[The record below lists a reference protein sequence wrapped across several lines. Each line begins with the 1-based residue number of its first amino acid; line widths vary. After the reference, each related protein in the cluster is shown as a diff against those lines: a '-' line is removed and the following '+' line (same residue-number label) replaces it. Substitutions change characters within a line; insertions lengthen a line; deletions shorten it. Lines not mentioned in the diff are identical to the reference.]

1 MPQHILRGVGAA
13 RHQRRQFDRRR
24 RRFDQCP
31 LPRVRLIFRR
41 RATSFV
47 AFAMASMLFMSLP
60 MTFATF
66 RALFISLACRAPRLC
81 RRLPCLSR
89 LSRLPW
95 FFRRPLRFAHIRHC
109 FPSIV
114 RKNWRA
120 RGALRIW
127 VASCMTCRQSSGRNR
142 NSYMS
147 MHTISV
153 TGDCV
158 SGVQFMARSHAVRVG
173 VVTVIGPTSVTCSSG
188 ACRLKTL
195 TLRPYLAVR

>member
-24 RRFDQCP
+24 RRFYQCP

-41 RATSFV
+41 CATSFV
-47 AFAMASMLFMSLP
+47 AFAMVSMLFMSLP

-95 FFRRPLRFAHIRHC
+95 FFRRPLRFTHIRHC

-114 RKNWRA
+114 RKNWHA
-120 RGALRIW
+120 RVGYDEHGGALFDLVEQAVGL
-127 VASCMTCRQSSGRNR
+127 VAF
-142 NSYMS
+142 
-147 MHTISV
+147 V
-153 TGDCV
+153 VVVVGDDAA
-158 SGVQFMARSHAVRVG
+158 GHADAEAVRERV
-173 VVTVIGPTSVTCSSG
+173 
-188 ACRLKTL
+188 
-195 TLRPYLAVR
+195 